1 MTLSAHT
8 EEIPQVKRQIYTVPR
23 GVKAYDVVRFMTAR
37 GTRAIVVVS
46 GLRPVGIVTS
56 RDLTERVPGGGVTET
71 PVAVESAMSSPLV
84 RINERGTV
92 TDAFGLMAQT
102 GISHLP
108 VVSTSGFLVSM
119 VTLADVELMRSR
131 GAQNLLEFV
140 RSTAVV
146 PMVRRNPWKRFIHK
160 ARTQIRENRVWWMLA
175 LGLALAG
182 AVLAIGAGRSW
193 LGFQTYEL
201 KDYEPKDL
209 SRERYLKQQERSSES
224 GSSPSSR

>member
-1 MTLSAHT
+1 MTASTHPG
-8 EEIPQVKRQIYTVPR
+8 ESPQYHRPIYPVPR
-23 GVKAYDVVRFMTAR
+23 GVKAHDVVRFMAAR

-71 PVAVESAMSSPLV
+71 SMAVESAMSSPLV

-92 TDAFGLMAQT
+92 VDAFALMAQT

-119 VTLADVELMRSR
+119 ITLADVELMRSR
-131 GAQNLLEFV
+131 GVPNLLEFV

-146 PMVRRNPWKRFIHK
+146 PMVRRNPWRRLLHGIQ
-160 ARTQIRENRVWWMLA
+160 RRLRENRIWLLLA
-175 LGLALAG
+175 VGLALAG
-182 AVLAIGAGRSW
+182 AVLALAVARSW

-201 KDYEPKDL
+201 KGYHPKDL
-209 SRERYLKQQERSSES
+209 SREQYLKEKEQSPES